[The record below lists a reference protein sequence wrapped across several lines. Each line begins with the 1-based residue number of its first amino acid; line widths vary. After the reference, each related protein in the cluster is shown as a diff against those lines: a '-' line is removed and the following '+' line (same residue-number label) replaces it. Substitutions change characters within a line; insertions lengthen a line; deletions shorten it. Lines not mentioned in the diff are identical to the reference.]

1 MPNGEIVCCPRRTDG
16 MNAVSRAA
24 RAQQSGYTYL
34 LVLFIVAGL
43 GLLVAQTGL
52 VWHQAAQRDREAELL
67 VIGVEFSRALSS
79 YVQAGADHS
88 LPESLQQLVED
99 KRGPALVRHLRRIYR
114 DPFTGQP
121 VWGLEKAGGRISG
134 VYSLAQGV
142 PIRQYDL
149 PKELGGLAG
158 EVKSYAEWVFRPLE
172 AGDGAAVGAAPGAGP
187 AAGARAGGA
196 AALPAP
202 GN

>member
-1 MPNGEIVCCPRRTDG
+1 MHALQ
-16 MNAVSRAA
+16 AVPRAA
-24 RAQQSGYTYL
+24 GTRQAGYTYL

-52 VWHQAAQRDREAELL
+52 VWQQAAQRDREAELL

-79 YVQAGADHS
+79 YVKAGADHS

-99 KRGPALVRHLRRIYR
+99 RRGPVLVRHLRRIYR

-142 PIRQYDL
+142 PIRQHDL
-149 PKELGGLAG
+149 PKELGGMTG
-158 EVKSYAEWVFRPLE
+158 EVRSYAEWVFRPVD
-172 AGDGAAVGAAPGAGP
+172 AGDDAAAGSAPGAGSATGARG
-187 AAGARAGGA
+187 AAGVAVPGA
-196 AALPAP
+196 IAD
-202 GN
+202 

>member
-1 MPNGEIVCCPRRTDG
+1 MPSGELARDRAHTDG
-16 MNAVSRAA
+16 ATAAPRAGGA
-24 RAQQSGYTYL
+24 PQSGYTYL

-79 YVQAGADHS
+79 YVKAGADQS

-99 KRGPALVRHLRRIYR
+99 RRGPVLVRHLRRIYR
-114 DPFTGQP
+114 DPFTGRP

-142 PIRQYDL
+142 PIRQHEL
-149 PKELGGLAG
+149 PKELGGLTG
-158 EVKSYAEWVFRPLE
+158 EVKSYAAWVFRPLE
-172 AGDGAAVGAAPGAGP
+172 AGGGTAAATASRAGGGAAVP
-187 AAGARAGGA
+187 ASAE
-196 AALPAP
+196 
-202 GN
+202 

>member
-1 MPNGEIVCCPRRTDG
+1 MPSGELARDRALTDG
-16 MNAVSRAA
+16 ATAAPRAGGA
-24 RAQQSGYTYL
+24 TQSGYTYL

-79 YVQAGADHS
+79 YVKAGADQS

-99 KRGPALVRHLRRIYR
+99 RRGPVLVRHLRRIYR
-114 DPFTGQP
+114 DPFTGRP

-142 PIRQYDL
+142 PIRQHEL
-149 PKELGGLAG
+149 PKELGGLTG
-158 EVKSYAEWVFRPLE
+158 EVKSYAAWVFRPFE
-172 AGDGAAVGAAPGAGP
+172 AGGGTAAATASRAGGGAAVP
-187 AAGARAGGA
+187 ASAE
-196 AALPAP
+196 
-202 GN
+202 

>member
-1 MPNGEIVCCPRRTDG
+1 MPSGELARDRARTDG
-16 MNAVSRAA
+16 TTAAPRAVGAP
-24 RAQQSGYTYL
+24 QSGYTYL

-67 VIGVEFSRALSS
+67 VIGVEFSHALSS
-79 YVQAGADHS
+79 YVKAGADQS

-99 KRGPALVRHLRRIYR
+99 RRGPVLVRHLRRIYR
-114 DPFTGQP
+114 DPFTGRP

-142 PIRQYDL
+142 PIRQHDL
-149 PKELGGLAG
+149 PKELGGLTG

-172 AGDGAAVGAAPGAGP
+172 AGGGTAAATAPRAGGGAAVP
-187 AAGARAGGA
+187 ASAE
-196 AALPAP
+196 
-202 GN
+202 

>member
-1 MPNGEIVCCPRRTDG
+1 MPSGEIARGRPRTDG
-16 MNAVSRAA
+16 MTAALRAA
-24 RAQQSGYTYL
+24 RARQAGYTYL

-79 YVQAGADHS
+79 YVKAGADHS
-88 LPESLQQLVED
+88 LPEGLEQLVED
-99 KRGPALVRHLRRIYR
+99 RRGPVLVRHLRRIYR

-121 VWGLEKAGGRISG
+121 VWGFEKAGGRVSG

-142 PIRQYDL
+142 PIRQHDL
-149 PKELGGLAG
+149 PKELGGLTG
-158 EVKSYAEWVFRPLE
+158 EVKSYADWVFRPL
-172 AGDGAAVGAAPGAGP
+172 APGGGAAAGTASGVGP
-187 AAGARAGGA
+187 AAGARAEGGA
-196 AALPAP
+196 AVPASAD
-202 GN
+202 

>member
-1 MPNGEIVCCPRRTDG
+1 MQNRRRMDG
-16 MNAVSRAA
+16 VPAVPHAA
-24 RAQQSGYTYL
+24 GARQSGYTYL

-79 YVQAGADHS
+79 YAKAGADHS

-99 KRGPALVRHLRRIYR
+99 RRGPVLVRHLRRIYR

-142 PIRQYDL
+142 PIREHDL
-149 PKELGGLAG
+149 PKELGGLTG

-172 AGDGAAVGAAPGAGP
+172 AGGDTAVGTAPGAGL
-187 AAGARAGGA
+187 AAGARAGGGA
-196 AALPAP
+196 AVPASAD
-202 GN
+202 